1 MTVSIHLTD
10 TEYQLA
16 DSCAKRHSLTM
27 AEAFTQTLLEQIEE
41 EYDRTVWAEAYQNY
55 VKDGKKSQ
63 PIAALW
69 QEIGI

>member
-27 AEAFTQTLLEQIEE
+27 AEAFTQALFEEIEE
-41 EYDRTVWAEAYQNY
+41 ECDRTVGEEAYQDY

-63 PIAALW
+63 PISALW